1 MEGPRRSLRPHARRF
16 VLAGAVLGYAALV
29 IGKPLSARLSFGP
42 LSSDDAT
49 RLAREVLRTHAAPI
63 VEVRRKGA
71 GMVVVCVLRADGL
84 TLRVCKNL
92 GFDLRRGS
100 SAVFGVL
107 GEEAARAFPELGE
120 ARLGWLAEPSGPRQT
135 KLLVL
140 SGGFALVA
148 VEAEGSAVSVTHVE
162 P

>member
-1 MEGPRRSLRPHARRF
+1 MRPHARRF

>member
-1 MEGPRRSLRPHARRF
+1 M
-16 VLAGAVLGYAALV
+16 

-49 RLAREVLRTHAAPI
+49 RLAREALASHAAPI
-63 VEVRRKGA
+63 VEVRRRGQ

-107 GEEAARAFPELGE
+107 
-120 ARLGWLAEPSGPRQT
+120 
-135 KLLVL
+135 
-140 SGGFALVA
+140 
-148 VEAEGSAVSVTHVE
+148 
-162 P
+162 